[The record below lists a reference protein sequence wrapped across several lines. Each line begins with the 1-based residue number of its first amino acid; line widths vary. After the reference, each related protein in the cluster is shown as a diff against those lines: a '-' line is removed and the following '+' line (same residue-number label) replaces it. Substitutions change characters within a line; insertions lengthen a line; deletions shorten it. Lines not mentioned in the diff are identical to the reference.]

1 MHSSS
6 PTPYDPNSVTLTDSK
21 AKAIPIFS
29 GLWVAIVLA
38 GTALLVAGSF
48 FWSMAFLLVGGGS
61 AFWLIPNA
69 LAFFKWHPAELVIP
83 ANAFTLGATQTVT
96 YRRRPRK
103 ISDIAETQV
112 QLTLECV
119 ETARY
124 RVGTDTRTE
133 TATVFQQAF
142 HSSGRGTPNG
152 FEAPIPV
159 HVPSNVGGPTLQ
171 LSNNRVE
178 WRMKV
183 QPDPAGK
190 LPTQNATFPLVVGP
204 VLAKPE
210 IQDAPPPNRDTPQDG
225 DRY

>member
-1 MHSSS
+1 MHS
-6 PTPYDPNSVTLTDSK
+6 PDPPPNAPGLLTITDSATK
-21 AKAIPIFS
+21 GLPVATGIWTVAVILGAMALVVRWYFPAILLLS
-29 GLWVAIVLA
+29 ATLA
-38 GTALLVAGSF
+38 C
-48 FWSMAFLLVGGGS
+48 
-61 AFWLIPNA
+61 AFWLIPRA
-69 LAFFKWHPAELVIP
+69 LAFFKWHPAELVIR

-225 DRY
+225 DGY